1 MALVDRIREGLR
13 NLFKGVDASKSLQ
26 VVNEQ
31 DADEDCDTSYN
42 HFGEEEDFSAS
53 PDEMVSF
60 DDFETISFTSKEKK
74 EEERRR
80 IAEKLR
86 KIADEERGIAEEYCR
101 KEEKRRLIAAKLR
114 KVAEEECRRTE
125 CERQRKKEAE
135 LHRVEE
141 ERCRIKEEGRR
152 VFIPNTIAGLMAL
165 LVRADGRVVKKELK
179 HTENYLK
186 GHVKFWKYTWRK
198 LNHCL
203 KLKDVQMLFE
213 KSCKDADA
221 YMFYYEKLALI
232 EQLVDIARFDN
243 DIRPSEWEVLNVV
256 MEGLGLEKGDISYF
270 SRKYQALRICGAGNG
285 SKTVLSPYNVL
296 GIETDASAEDICS
309 ALVELMD
316 KYNPDVAIDC
326 NLIQTLEEKLK
337 EIVSAF
343 EALLQDNKLPG
354 ARTTLPSTLTE

>member
-1 MALVDRIREGLR
+1 MALGDRIKKGIK
-13 NLFKGVDASKSLQ
+13 NLFKGQDASKSLQ

-31 DADEDCDTSYN
+31 EAVEDSDMVHSHY
-42 HFGEEEDFSAS
+42 GAEEEINAS
-53 PDEMVSF
+53 QDESVSF
-60 DDFETISFTSKEKK
+60 DDFETIDYTSSEKK
-74 EEERRR
+74 EEARRAEEERRKEEKHQR

-86 KIADEERGIAEEYCR
+86 KLAEELFR
-101 KEEKRRLIAAKLR
+101 VEEKRRRIKEEELR
-114 KVAEEECRRTE
+114 SAEEERCRI
-125 CERQRKKEAE
+125 KEE
-135 LHRVEE
+135 KLRRVEE

-152 VFIPNTIAGLMAL
+152 VFLPNTIAGLIAL
-165 LVRADGRVVKKELK
+165 LIRADGHVVKKEMS

-186 GHVKFWKYTWRK
+186 CHTVLWKYTWRK
-198 LNHCL
+198 TKKYL
-203 KLKDVQMLFE
+203 KLKDVQMLLE
-213 KSCKDADA
+213 KSCKDVDA
-221 YMFYYEKLALI
+221 YMFYHEKLALI
-232 EQLVDIARFDN
+232 ELLVDIARFDTV
-243 DIRPSEWEVLNVV
+243 IRPSEWEVLNVV

-285 SKTVLSPYNVL
+285 SKAVLSPYNVL

-343 EALLQDNKLPG
+343 ETLMHDSKMPVV
-354 ARTTLPSTLTE
+354 RTTSPSTLSE